1 MFAFVNQGKQ
11 LSDWIKKKN
20 NTKLVVVFWKHS
32 LRLLMR
38 IEPVYA
44 HVCMCVYFCV
54 ECRDSC

>member
-11 LSDWIKKKN
+11 LSDWIKNNNN

-44 HVCMCVYFCV
+44 HVCMCVCI
-54 ECRDSC
+54 SM